1 MVALNRRRWIGIA
14 IIALAIALIAFTRSF
29 SLEGPSIAL
38 IAAGFAVI
46 NSERYQAFWSKLQTD
61 RRIYLIL
68 AAILVLWCLNFF
80 TNPQHYHRVM
90 SAALETGFVIVIF
103 GLYWPF
109 SRAMDALWLR
119 LRRR

>member
-1 MVALNRRRWIGIA
+1 MAALNRRRWIGIA

-29 SLEGPSIAL
+29 SLEGLSIAL
-38 IAAGFAVI
+38 IAAGFVVI
-46 NSERYQAFWSKLQTD
+46 NSERFQAFWSRLQTD

-68 AAILVLWCLNFF
+68 AAVLVLWCLNFF